1 MNALPEPTSA
11 LHGRTV
17 VTSAALHRLAARL
30 VADTAGVRPAQVS
43 VRLSDDRGA
52 LRATVSLPVVLTARA
67 STPLSRQGEGI
78 RDALI
83 GGMDRLAGRRVAVV
97 DVRYAGVQ
105 RERRRVI

>member
-1 MNALPEPTSA
+1 MNDERERTSA
-11 LHGRTV
+11 LRGRTV
-17 VTSAALHRLAARL
+17 VSSTALHRLAARL
-30 VADTAGVRPAQVS
+30 VADTAGVRPAQVT

-52 LRATVSLPVVLTARA
+52 LRATVSVPVSLAA
-67 STPLSRQGEGI
+67 AAPLSQQGERL

-83 GGMDRLAGRRVAVV
+83 RGMDRLAGRRVAAV